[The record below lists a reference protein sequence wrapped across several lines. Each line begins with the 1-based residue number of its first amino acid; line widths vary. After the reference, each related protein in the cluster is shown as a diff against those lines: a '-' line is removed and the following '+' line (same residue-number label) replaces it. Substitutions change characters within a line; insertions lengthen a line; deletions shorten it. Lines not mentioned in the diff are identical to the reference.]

1 MHILS
6 IETHCIWSQTT
17 PTAEKP
23 VIFHSSLVQEMY
35 AKVALIWTTLKEIR
49 LLLRRKYT
57 VFKEPL
63 GPWIFISCRIV
74 TQGSHANGSLDPT
87 KKKIV

>member
-35 AKVALIWTTLKEIR
+35 AKVALIRTTLKEIDP
-49 LLLRRKYT
+49 
-57 VFKEPL
+57 V
-63 GPWIFISCRIV
+63 IFF
-74 TQGSHANGSLDPT
+74 
-87 KKKIV
+87 